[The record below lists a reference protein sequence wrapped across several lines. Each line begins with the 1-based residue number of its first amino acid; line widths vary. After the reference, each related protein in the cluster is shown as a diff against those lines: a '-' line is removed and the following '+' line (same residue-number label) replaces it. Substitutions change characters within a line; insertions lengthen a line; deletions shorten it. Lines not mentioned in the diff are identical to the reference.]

1 MRGMLAALFSL
12 FVLAASVSIADES
25 RPIPAPRP
33 IDQPVRSDA
42 SATEKPDL
50 SVEHLL
56 KAAEHLEAAGL
67 ADEAT
72 KLRSIARQRAIHDS
86 DLSRKEAE
94 LECLQEEVDRL
105 RALTGQVPGVVI
117 EFIALEVQRG
127 KLGMK
132 AQEFDKL
139 VGLGPMSPA
148 IAISDEEGADQSAD
162 DRSRSQTSAVVE
174 ANPARLPLF
183 KELREKGIIRV
194 LAEPTLITTSRRP
207 ASFLDG
213 GQFPIPVAQ
222 GAGAASIGYKSF
234 GTQIEVV
241 ASVLANQQLRLQSTF
256 ELSELGTKDS
266 VVVDGATFPGIT
278 IRRIN
283 TEVEMRLG
291 QTLTIGRLVV
301 ERRAETAPEE
311 KSTER
316 KVASSKD
323 ASRTSAAIQSAA
335 DSVEMLLFITPRLV
349 HGNIAPQASS
359 IIPTAG
365 ADDSGTVLPAEGSF
379 FGPTVPVLKRR
390 PVRK

>member
-1 MRGMLAALFSL
+1 MRGTFMVSVCLAL
-12 FVLAASVSIADES
+12 VAASIVRSEEP
-25 RPIPAPRP
+25 RLIPAPVP
-33 IDQPVRSDA
+33 TAQPLGRD

-50 SVEHLL
+50 SVDHLL

-105 RALTGQVPGVVI
+105 RALTGQAPGVVI
-117 EFIALEVQRG
+117 EFVALEVQRG

-132 AQEFDKL
+132 AQEFDKMI
-139 VGLGPMSPA
+139 GLGPISPA
-148 IAISDEEGADQSAD
+148 VSGADDEDSGDARSVVVKSQSQ
-162 DRSRSQTSAVVE
+162 SLAVVE

-183 KELREKGIIRV
+183 KELREKGVIRV
-194 LAEPTLITTSRRP
+194 LAEPTLVTTSKRP

-213 GQFPIPVAQ
+213 GQIPIPVP
-222 GAGAASIGYKSF
+222 AARGNSAVGYKTF
-234 GTQIEVV
+234 GTQVEVI
-241 ASVLANQQLRLQSTF
+241 ASVLANQQLRLQTTF
-256 ELSELGTKDS
+256 ELSELSGKDA
-266 VVVDGATFPGIT
+266 VVVDGATVPGIT
-278 IRRIN
+278 TRRIN
-283 TEVEMRLG
+283 TEVEMQLG

-301 ERRAETAPEE
+301 ERPANSTTDDKSTDRKVSSKAIAGSQPPAET
-311 KSTER
+311 
-316 KVASSKD
+316 
-323 ASRTSAAIQSAA
+323 
-335 DSVEMLLFITPRLV
+335 VEMLLFITPRLM
-349 HGNIAPQASS
+349 HGNITPQASS

-365 ADDSGTVLPAEGSF
+365 ADDSGAVLPAEGNF